1 VHVPALAEKAAAAA
15 RRVDRVTASHVAAI
29 LSPLLREGRFVVCTL
44 GGGAFL
50 ASEPLLDLS
59 TIDLSQ
65 VAVSPEEVGRINP
78 QCGDMR
84 QLDHVIQLDKETGLS
99 LGVKHVT
106 DQEFWVPL
114 HIPGRPLMP
123 GVLMIEA
130 AAQLASIQYHMRT
143 NENRFVGFT
152 RCDETV
158 FRGQVVPGDTLY
170 LISEEVTFKRRRFV
184 TRAQGIVNDKLV
196 FESKI
201 TGMVL

>member
-1 VHVPALAEKAAAAA
+1 
-15 RRVDRVTASHVAAI
+15 
-29 LSPLLREGRFVVCTL
+29 
-44 GGGAFL
+44 L

-59 TIDLSQ
+59 TIDLTE
-65 VAVSPEEVGRINP
+65 VALSPEEVGRINP

-84 QLDHVIQLDKETGLS
+84 QLDHVIRFDGDS
-99 LGVKHVT
+99 GIALGVKRIT
-106 DQEFWVPL
+106 DEEFWVPL

-143 NENRFVGFT
+143 RENRFVGFT
-152 RCDETV
+152 RCDDTV

-170 LISEEVTFKRRRFV
+170 LVSEEVSFKRRRFV
-184 TRAQGIVNDKLV
+184 TRAQGIVNDRLV

>member
-1 VHVPALAEKAAAAA
+1 MATE
-15 RRVDRVTASHVAAI
+15 
-29 LSPLLREGRFVVCTL
+29 
-44 GGGAFL
+44 FL
-50 ASEPLLDLS
+50 FDINSFDL
-59 TIDLSQ
+59 TQ
-65 VAVSPEEVGRINP
+65 VAVSADEVARQNP

-84 QLDHVIQLDKETGLS
+84 QLDHVIAIDEERLIG
-99 LGVKHVT
+99 LGVKQVT

-130 AAQLASIQYHMRT
+130 AAQLCSILYRYKVK
-143 NENRFVGFT
+143 ESRFLGFT

-170 LISEEVTFKRRRFV
+170 LLAQGISFRPRRFV
-184 TRAQGIVNDKLV
+184 TTTQGVVNGKLV